1 MLNLLSSI
9 KKKPNMGAPLLPLI
23 AFIVPLLWLY
33 FLDSSSFEAMW
44 KGRTFQL
51 FFVWL
56 IALEL
61 ILGWENFK
69 ETKITKLMS
78 ARTIAVAVAMILPTL
93 YVAASFNFGL
103 NNAIFNWSTVNNIKW
118 ASSMPLSTE
127 YLAFTG
133 LFCLVAFLALGKKGV
148 LNFSIPAFFMGIVGA
163 LYTIDNV
170 FPYGQF
176 TPFQFFVQPTA
187 YFAERVLNFIGYQ
200 TSLSMGH
207 DIFAG
212 AMPTLSIANQTGT
225 ATFQIAWPC
234 AGIESL
240 LIFTVVTLLFLKRMP
255 ISWKA
260 KIGYFTFGA
269 AVTYFINILRIVTI
283 FTIGLQYGETSSEVS
298 WFHLYYGPLYSI
310 SWIIIYPLLIFGSQN
325 LWQRF
330 RSKKPVEKIAGTLP
344 IK

>member
-1 MLNLLSSI
+1 
-9 KKKPNMGAPLLPLI
+9 
-23 AFIVPLLWLY
+23 
-33 FLDSSSFEAMW
+33 MW

-69 ETKITKLMS
+69 ESKITKLRS

-133 LFCLVAFLALGKKGV
+133 LFCLVAFIALGRKGL
-148 LNFSIPAFFMGIVGA
+148 LNFSIPAVFMGIVGA
-163 LYTIDNV
+163 IYTIDNV

-212 AMPTLSIANQTGT
+212 AMPTLSIATRL
-225 ATFQIAWPC
+225 F
-234 AGIESL
+234 
-240 LIFTVVTLLFLKRMP
+240 LLFYRTLSELDHLLYLELACEGLMH
-255 ISWKA
+255 
-260 KIGYFTFGA
+260 FE
-269 AVTYFINILRIVTI
+269 ILAEHFMHPCVRLPGSIEGI
-283 FTIGLQYGETSSEVS
+283 LGLYAHCVHRASPK
-298 WFHLYYGPLYSI
+298 HLF
-310 SWIIIYPLLIFGSQN
+310 YPLGIGHVGGGV
-325 LWQRF
+325 R
-330 RSKKPVEKIAGTLP
+330 
-344 IK
+344 